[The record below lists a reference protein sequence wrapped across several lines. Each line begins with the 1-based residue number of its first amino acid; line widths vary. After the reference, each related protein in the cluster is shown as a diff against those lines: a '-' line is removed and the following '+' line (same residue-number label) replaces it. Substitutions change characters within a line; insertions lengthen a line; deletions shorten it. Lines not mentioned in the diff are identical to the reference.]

1 ESWKGDD
8 AVDNS
13 ILTNKADDFDGWES
27 WKANNKKGLDCSIHI
42 KRNNNRIVVTTEN
55 SGIQIKNT
63 IDINDDTVE
72 NIYVALSGD
81 QCALTNIK
89 IKQV

>member
-1 ESWKGDD
+1 M
-8 AVDNS
+8 
-13 ILTNKADDFDGWES
+13 
-27 WKANNKKGLDCSIHI
+27 NNKKGLDCSIHI